1 MSSQG
6 VKCKRNRPRDRTC
19 RHNLCCY
26 TDQLTNYSELSI
38 LCKCDPHTNKF
49 MCSGL
54 ASCAVTTPVLD
65 SKQLLDV
72 CLPSVRLCNIRGQAV
87 SKNQHPLR
95 LFLQAIFDHFRN
107 SERSGITPAD

>member
-6 VKCKRNRPRDRTC
+6 VNV
-19 RHNLCCY
+19 
-26 TDQLTNYSELSI
+26 TDHVTAPV
-38 LCKCDPHTNKF
+38 DTT
-49 MCSGL
+49 
-54 ASCAVTTPVLD
+54 CAVTLTSSLITQSCQCHVAVTH
-65 SKQLLDV
+65 V